1 MASEIVRRKE
11 ENIEKMKNIKY
22 EEYENIKE
30 NREHMRLII

>member
-1 MASEIVRRKE
+1 MASGIVRRKE

-30 NREHMRLII
+30 NRDCRII